1 MPATIMIVDDSRTMR
16 DMLCRT
22 LEGAGYQVVEAVD
35 GKDGLE
41 TLNRLPAP
49 PSAIISD
56 INMPNLDG
64 YGFISG
70 VRSLDVMAKTP
81 ILVLTTET
89 DPAKKE
95 RAKKAGATGWIVKP
109 FAPAILL
116 KAIERV
122 TA

>member
-16 DMLCRT
+16 DMLRRT
-22 LEGAGYQVVEAVD
+22 LEGAGYHVVEAVD

-41 TLNRLPAP
+41 TLNRLPTP

-70 VRSLDVMAKTP
+70 VRSLEVVAKTP